1 VGSKNRIYLGML
13 TALILHHIRN
23 KYAKEIFMSKRVHEK
38 IKAKHPDMLCFTSK
52 DGFSLLLTNTIATV
66 AYKKMVMAD
75 NFIACVDDNYILYA
89 LKQEKH
95 HTSCSTIF
103 KLKPSTLR
111 KYYNDDTFKI
121 LQKSYENEMKRYIS
135 I

>member
-13 TALILHHIRN
+13 TSLILHYIRN
-23 KYAKEIFMSKRVHEK
+23 KYAKEIFMSKRVHKK
-38 IKAKHPDMLCFTSK
+38 IKTKHLDMLRFTSK
-52 DGFSLLLTNTIATV
+52 DGFSLLLTNTIAIV
-66 AYKKMVMAD
+66 AYKKISTAD
-75 NFIACVDDNYILYA
+75 NFIAFVDNTYILYA

-111 KYYNDDTFKI
+111 KYYNNDTFKI
-121 LQKSYENEMKRYIS
+121 LQKSYEDEMKQYMN
-135 I
+135 